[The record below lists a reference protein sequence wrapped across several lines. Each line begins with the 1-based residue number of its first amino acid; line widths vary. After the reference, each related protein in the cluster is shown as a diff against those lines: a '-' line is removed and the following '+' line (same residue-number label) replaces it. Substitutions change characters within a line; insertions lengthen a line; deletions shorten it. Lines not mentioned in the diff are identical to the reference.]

1 MPRRPDRGLRITRP
15 QPNLSVEL
23 GDNFRPRRWEVAT
36 LGSSPDKDNDLG
48 SLATTE
54 VSTPFGEFV
63 CFENDRITGQLRTY
77 GAHQRSD
84 LAMLLSLIRRGDLV
98 IDVGAHIG
106 TFAIPIGRKVGPA
119 GVVYAFE
126 PVEAH
131 FEVLRENVARND
143 LADVVVPVNSLV
155 TCSHA
160 QLRVDYWRDMTGMA
174 RFHEGGMIDLPTERT
189 QLDEW
194 WRSLSDRPQV
204 AMIKVDV
211 EGMELD
217 VLQSGRDLIRSQRP
231 LIIFEVDRHR
241 GRRLLAGLDRF
252 FRDLG
257 YHMFVNLSQRNS
269 GEDTFRLA
277 RLRRLKP
284 FALVS
289 CPLLDVVAVPP
300 DSSRYPPASV
310 PAAAMQAVMLSRVGT
325 GRARYLAAARKRL
338 RPPRS

>member
-1 MPRRPDRGLRITRP
+1 
-15 QPNLSVEL
+15 VEL
-23 GDNFRPRRWEVAT
+23 GDNLRLYRWEVAT
-36 LGSSPDKDNDLG
+36 LGSSPDKENDLG

-54 VSTPFGEFV
+54 VSTPFGEFI

-84 LAMLLSLIRRGDLV
+84 LAMLLSLVRRGDRV

-106 TFAIPIGRKVGPA
+106 TFAIPIGREVGPA
-119 GVVYAFE
+119 GMVYAFE

-131 FEVLRENVARND
+131 FAALHENVARND

-155 TCSHA
+155 TCSDA
-160 QLRVDYWRDMTGMA
+160 QLRVDYWHDMTGSA
-174 RFHEGGMIDLPTERT
+174 RFHEGGTIELPTERT

-194 WRSLSDRPQV
+194 WRSLPDHPQV

-231 LIIFEVDRHR
+231 VVIFEVDRYR
-241 GRRLLAGLDRF
+241 GRRLLAELDRF

-269 GEDTFRLA
+269 GEDTFRLG
-277 RLRRLKP
+277 RLRRLTR
-284 FALVS
+284 FTLVS
-289 CPLLDVVAVPP
+289 SPLLDVVAVSP
-300 DSSRYPPASV
+300 DSSRYPSASV
-310 PAAAMQAVMLSRVGT
+310 PAAATQAVMLSRVGKEIT
-325 GRARYLAAARKRL
+325 RYLAAARARL
-338 RPPRS
+338 RRPRS